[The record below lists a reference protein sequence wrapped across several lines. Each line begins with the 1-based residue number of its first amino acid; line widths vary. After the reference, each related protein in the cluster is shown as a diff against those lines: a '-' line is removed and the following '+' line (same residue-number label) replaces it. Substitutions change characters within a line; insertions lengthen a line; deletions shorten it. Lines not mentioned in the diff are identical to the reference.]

1 MEEKI
6 EPNSVVN
13 KENLELLICEIC
25 KGIFIEPI
33 QCSICRKIFCKKCI
47 ENLQKNNRE
56 KNCIN
61 NCTKPEFNSPK
72 NIIELLKKLKLICK
86 NGCKEEIFYS
96 DLEEHYK
103 NKCPKK
109 IIDYKSEYL
118 EYKNKYE
125 ELLRKYEELEKNR
138 HEELPIQNENNE
150 ENNINANNNDINEN
164 VELIFKSRYHA
175 HDLKYKSLYYE
186 DWECCEC
193 LNSFEKKTK
202 TGYNCSECG
211 FNICSKC
218 KALEKSGY
226 IINDAIGTLHHKHIL
241 RENIINKDYICD
253 ICKKCFNGLK
263 TTSTYGCHEK
273 KCNCNFDICIE
284 CLKKETPEIK

>member
-1 MEEKI
+1 M
-6 EPNSVVN
+6 
-13 KENLELLICEIC
+13 
-25 KGIFIEPI
+25 
-33 QCSICRKIFCKKCI
+33 
-47 ENLQKNNRE
+47 
-56 KNCIN
+56 
-61 NCTKPEFNSPK
+61 
-72 NIIELLKKLKLICK
+72 
-86 NGCKEEIFYS
+86 
-96 DLEEHYK
+96 
-103 NKCPKK
+103 
-109 IIDYKSEYL
+109 
-118 EYKNKYE
+118 
-125 ELLRKYEELEKNR
+125 
-138 HEELPIQNENNE
+138 PIQNENNE

-226 IINDAIGTLHHKHIL
+226 IIYDAIGTLHHKHIL

-263 TTSTYGCHEK
+263 TTYGCHKEK
-273 KCNCNFDICIE
+273 CNFDLCIE
-284 CLKKETPEIK
+284 CLKKETPEIKEL